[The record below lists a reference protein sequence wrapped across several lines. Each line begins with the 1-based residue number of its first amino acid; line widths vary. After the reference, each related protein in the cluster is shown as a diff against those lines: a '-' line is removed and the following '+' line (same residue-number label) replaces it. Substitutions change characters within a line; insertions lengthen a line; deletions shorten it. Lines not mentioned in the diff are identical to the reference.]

1 MRFLRGRDG
10 FVEEENK
17 YYDQSKETR
26 NVDSLLSLKVSFA
39 DFCIKMSKNDF

>member
-10 FVEEENK
+10 FGEDENK

-26 NVDSLLSLKVSFA
+26 NVESFESQSQFRRLLHQNVK
-39 DFCIKMSKNDF
+39 K